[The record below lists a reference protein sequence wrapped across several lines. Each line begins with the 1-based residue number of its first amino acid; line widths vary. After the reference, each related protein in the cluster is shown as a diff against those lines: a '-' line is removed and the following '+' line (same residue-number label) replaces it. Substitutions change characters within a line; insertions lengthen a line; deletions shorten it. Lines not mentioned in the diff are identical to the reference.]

1 MVTLKD
7 IAEKTGV
14 TVSTVSAALN
24 GRGNMRE
31 ETRDY
36 LLRTAKE
43 MGYEPNSAA
52 RQLRNKPAV
61 DVGLII
67 NDKYTNL
74 RRGGTY
80 LAHISEFLSLCSRGG
95 LSQRIEF
102 YTQEDKDNT
111 LPELIRDK
119 IAGGVIH
126 VGYLTAG
133 VRRFLEANPEYPLV
147 VFGEPGFY
155 SVRAALEKGAY
166 QAIQYLAALGHRN
179 VMVSLGPVKYD
190 YHRQIS
196 QGVKKAFR
204 DFGLIRLGEELS
216 IEPQAEEDE
225 EHYMERMFEWS
236 LRVLEQNPRPT
247 AFYCSGSFTGRSLIS
262 AAFRLG
268 LRIPE
273 DLSIVTHG
281 IVNEGSSSYPELTSV
296 ELNFNGMYTA
306 ALSILQQI
314 RNGCKPIQNEVWVD
328 PLLVIQQSTAAPPK
342 RIIQTDTQMNRN
354 REIER
359 A

>member
-1 MVTLKD
+1 MVKLKD

-24 GRGNMRE
+24 GRGHMRK

-36 LLRTAKE
+36 LLRTARE
-43 MGYEPNSAA
+43 MGYAPNGAA

-67 NDKYTNL
+67 NDKSTNL

-95 LSQRIEF
+95 LSNRIEF
-102 YTQEDKDNT
+102 FTQEEKET
-111 LPELIRDK
+111 AIPELMRER

-126 VGYLTAG
+126 VGYLTEG
-133 VRRFLEANPEYPLV
+133 IRCFLEQNPEYPLV
-147 VFGEPGFY
+147 MFGEPGRY

-166 QAIQYLAALGHRN
+166 QAMQYLAALGHRE
-179 VMVSLGPVKYD
+179 VMVSFGPLKYD

-196 QGVKKAFR
+196 RGVKRALQ
-204 DFGLIRLGEELS
+204 DFGLTPLGGDLS
-216 IEPQAEEDE
+216 AEPQAEEDE
-225 EHYMERMFEWS
+225 THYMERMFEWS
-236 LRVLEQNPRPT
+236 LQALTRTPRPT
-247 AFYCSGSFTGRSLIS
+247 AFYCSGSFTGRALIS

-296 ELNFNGMYTA
+296 ELNFNEMYSA
-306 ALSILQQI
+306 ALLILQQL
-314 RNGCKPIQNEVWVD
+314 RSGCRPIQNEVWVD
-328 PLLVIQQSTAAPPK
+328 PMLVIQQSTAAPGRGRPVLRNTK
-342 RIIQTDTQMNRN
+342 TQLCK
-354 REIER
+354 ER
-359 A
+359 TS